1 MEFEL
6 DHSFTNE
13 LKPDELDIPV
23 ARQTPGV
30 HFAYAQPKECSQ
42 PHCIAVSVEMLST
55 LNIKIKEADCL
66 GESVFAQIFTGNQIP
81 DGMKPFA
88 MNYGGHQ
95 FGNWAGQLGD
105 GRAINLGTIILENNL
120 RRSLQLKGAGPTAYS
135 RKGDGFAVL
144 RSSVREFLC
153 SEAMFHLGVSSTR
166 ALSLSLSGDNVVRDM
181 FYDGHAQEEPGAIV
195 CRVSESFIRFGHFE
209 IFSARGEIEELKIL
223 ADYTIKSHFPQIE
236 PGDYIGF
243 LKEVTN
249 STANLMIDWMR
260 VGFVHGVMNTDNL
273 SILGETIDYGPYGWL
288 ESYDPNWTPNTT
300 DSQNKR
306 YAFGAQPSIARWN
319 ITQLANALFPL
330 VNDVQPLQ
338 EVIDQYSVD
347 FNSKWRVMMGNKLGI
362 KSLSEEDDFK
372 WILDLLKLLSQVEV
386 DYVLIFRTLAKLDL
400 NNYTNLTIPLQEEI
414 LFPDILKEAFYN
426 EDELTESYC
435 QVFIEWIQIWSS
447 KLNND
452 SLQNF
457 QVNHESQKLN
467 YQMLMDQTNP
477 LYVMRNYLA
486 QEAID
491 LAHQGDYSRIHEM
504 LHLLKTPYTEQKGK
518 EHFAAKRPEWARV
531 KPGCSMLSCS
541 S

>member
-1 MEFEL
+1 MKFEL

-13 LKPDELDIPV
+13 LKPDVLDIPV

-30 HFAYAQPKECSQ
+30 HFAYVQPKQCSQ
-42 PHCIAVSVEMLST
+42 PQCIAVSAEMLSI

-66 GESVFAQIFTGNQIP
+66 GESEFAQIFTGNQIP
-81 DGMKPFA
+81 DGMRPFA

-105 GRAINLGTIILENNL
+105 GRAINLGTIILENNFH
-120 RRSLQLKGAGPTAYS
+120 RSLQLKGAGPTAYS
-135 RKGDGFAVL
+135 RRGDGFAVL

-153 SEAMFHLGVSSTR
+153 SEAMFHLGVSTTR
-166 ALSLSLSGDNVVRDM
+166 ALSLSLSGENVVRDM

-209 IFSARGEIEELKIL
+209 IFSARGEIEELKAL

-236 PGDYIGF
+236 SGDYIGF

-306 YAFGAQPSIARWN
+306 YAFGAQPAIARWN
-319 ITQLANALFPL
+319 ITQLANALFTL
-330 VNDVQPLQ
+330 VNDVTPLQ
-338 EVIDQYSVD
+338 EIIDQYSVD

-372 WILDLLKLLSQVEV
+372 WILDLLKLLSRVEV

-400 NNYTNLTIPLQEEI
+400 HDFTNEALAVQEEI
-414 LFPDILKEAFYN
+414 LFPEILKEAFYN
-426 EDELTESYC
+426 ENELTQSYC

-452 SLQNF
+452 SLENF
-457 QVNHESQKLN
+457 QVNDESQKLN
-467 YQMLMDQTNP
+467 YQILMDQTNP

-504 LHLLKTPYTEQKGK
+504 LHILKTPYTEQKGK